1 MEEDFYATIKLKTG
15 EEIFCRT
22 SVSEEEDKTLL
33 IISNPV
39 TIKEIKSS
47 RSGGING
54 YKIEPWLK
62 STDEDMFIINFED
75 VLTITENNDLEM
87 IMIHNNF
94 LRSNESKK
102 YKNTFSNQEK
112 ITKEMGYI
120 ANIKKA
126 KEDLENIY
134 KNS

>member
-1 MEEDFYATIKLKTG
+1 MMEEDFYATIKLKTG
-15 EEIFCRT
+15 EEIFCMT
-22 SVSEEEDKTLL
+22 SVSEEENKTLL
-33 IISNPV
+33 IISNPI
-39 TIKEIKSS
+39 TIQEVKSS
-47 RSGGING
+47 RSGISA
-54 YKIEPWLK
+54 YKVEPWLK
-62 STDEDMFIINFED
+62 STSEDMFIINFED

-87 IMIHNNF
+87 IMMHNNF
-94 LRSNESKK
+94 LRSNKSKK
-102 YKNTFSNQEK
+102 YKNTFSNQET